1 MLLNVE
7 MGLCDSFF
15 FVRCEC
21 IKICYTEA
29 IEYLFQGP
37 LMKVFLK
44 FRLPLCFP
52 ELSRF
57 KV

>member
-1 MLLNVE
+1 MWQ
-7 MGLCDSFF
+7 F

-21 IKICYTEA
+21 IKVYYIKT

-44 FRLPLCFP
+44 FSLPLCFP